1 MYTQDSI
8 MSYWNYRVVSRED
21 YYGVHEVHYD
31 DDGQVEFLT
40 EYAVTVTGDDVEE
53 LKWVLHHMEA
63 NLALP
68 VINYETMKEIE
79 NDKDGNSK
87 NHD

>member
-1 MYTQDSI
+1 V
-8 MSYWNYRVVSRED
+8 SYWNYRVVSKD
-21 YYGVHEVHYD
+21 GYLGIHECHYD

-40 EYAVTVTGDDVEE
+40 ENAVDIIGEDAEE

-68 VINYETMKEIE
+68 TIDYETMKEI
-79 NDKDGNSK
+79 
-87 NHD
+87 